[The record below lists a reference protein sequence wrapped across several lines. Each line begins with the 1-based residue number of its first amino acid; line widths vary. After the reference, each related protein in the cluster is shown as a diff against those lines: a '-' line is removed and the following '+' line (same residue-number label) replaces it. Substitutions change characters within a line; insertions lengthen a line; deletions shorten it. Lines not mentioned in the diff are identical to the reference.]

1 MGLLFDRGR
10 DGRSLPHDIT
20 PTTLDARGP
29 SRYRAYGEGDD
40 ASGQD
45 RTPLVGL
52 VVVAVIP
59 FAWIASVFVYA
70 IGR

>member
-1 MGLLFDRGR
+1 MGLFSRGR
-10 DGRSLPHDIT
+10 DGRSLPHSST
-20 PTTLDARGP
+20 TTTLDARGP
-29 SRYRAYGEGDD
+29 SRYRGYGEGDD